1 MTISKFTKFALV
13 GLVTGML
20 SGFAGAAD
28 ENSELQARLARA
40 EARIAELSA
49 TTDSNWLNDKRADET
64 RQLVHDVLAD
74 ADNRANFQGRRGK
87 SPVTVNVHGFMQFRW
102 TYNHS
107 ATDGVDNTHGFS
119 VPHTRLEVS
128 GDLYDWGYKVSGQW
142 NDGGAF
148 NMMDAYAEKSGFRF
162 GQFKSPFMK
171 EVLTEQNKT
180 LAVDRT
186 VIAQEFGQG
195 RSQGIQYSK
204 NFGFGDLTVAYTD
217 GFNTANGA
225 GVVNGYALT
234 GRLDF
239 EPTNWLNAGVAV
251 SHNNLDTTDFN
262 TWTADASVSYNSI
275 KLTGAYVKTSGSVG
289 DNWGT
294 VWTLSTDIKYGL
306 DVFAQYESGHL
317 DGVDTDLSIA
327 TVGFNYLLSDNV
339 KWTTDFGKSFNGIDA
354 GWNLANT
361 GWNSTA
367 SDGEYLIRSQM
378 TVSF

>member
-1 MTISKFTKFALV
+1 MNISKITKFGIASLLA
-13 GLVTGML
+13 GIACGA
-20 SGFAGAAD
+20 AGAD
-28 ENSELQARLARA
+28 ELDLQARLEAA

-49 TTDSNWLNDKRADET
+49 SDSNNWLNDKRADET

-74 ADNRANFQGRRGK
+74 ADSRSSMLGDG
-87 SPVTVNVHGFMQFRW
+87 SPVTVNVHGFLQTRW
-102 TYNHS
+102 SYNDTK
-107 ATDGVDNTHGFS
+107 TDGVDATHGFN
-119 VPHTRLEVS
+119 VPRTRLELS

-142 NDGGAF
+142 NDGDDF
-148 NMMDAYAEKSGFRF
+148 TLMDAYAEKSGFRF
-162 GQFKSPFMK
+162 GQFKGPFMK

>member
-1 MTISKFTKFALV
+1 MNISKITKFGIASLLA
-13 GLVTGML
+13 GIACGA
-20 SGFAGAAD
+20 AGAD
-28 ENSELQARLARA
+28 ELDLQARLEAA

-49 TTDSNWLNDKRADET
+49 SDSNNWLNDKRADET

-74 ADNRANFQGRRGK
+74 ADSRSSMLGDG
-87 SPVTVNVHGFMQFRW
+87 SPVTVNVHGFLQTRW
-102 TYNHS
+102 SYNDTK
-107 ATDGVDNTHGFS
+107 TDGVDATHGFN
-119 VPHTRLEVS
+119 VPRTRLELS

-142 NDGGAF
+142 NDGDDF
-148 NMMDAYAEKSGFRF
+148 TLMDAYAEKSGFRF

>member
-1 MTISKFTKFALV
+1 MNISKITKFGIASLLA
-13 GLVTGML
+13 GIACGA
-20 SGFAGAAD
+20 AGAD
-28 ENSELQARLARA
+28 ELDLQARLEAA

-49 TTDSNWLNDKRADET
+49 SDSNNWLNDKRADET

-74 ADNRANFQGRRGK
+74 ADSRSSMLGDG
-87 SPVTVNVHGFMQFRW
+87 SPVTVNVHGFLQTRW
-102 TYNHS
+102 SYNDTK
-107 ATDGVDNTHGFS
+107 TDGVDATHGFN
-119 VPHTRLEVS
+119 VPRTRLELS

-142 NDGGAF
+142 NDGDDF
-148 NMMDAYAEKSGFRF
+148 TLMDAYAEKSGFRF

-171 EVLTEQNKT
+171 EVLTKQNET
-180 LAVDRT
+180 LAVDRS